1 MELFSEKIIVNNKP
15 EIKLLLVDDRED
27 NLFSIETILQRDG
40 YTIRKANSGRAALKA
55 LLKEQDFTLILMD
68 VQMPDLNGFETA
80 TLIYEREKLRHI
92 PIIFITAHD
101 HSDENIFKGYQ
112 MGGVDYI
119 YKPVNPDLLRVKVAV
134 FVELYNKTHQ
144 LMAQEQRLKAVNQ
157 NLQSEIQ
164 ERTLSEQKVNLLN
177 QQLMENILQLKAT
190 NEELDRFAYVASHD
204 LQEPLRKIMIFGDRL
219 ANKYNEVLGDDA
231 KEYLERMRKAS
242 ERMQL
247 LINNILDFSKFSAA
261 SQSFEQTNLNRLVD
275 EVLSDLEVEIERK
288 KAVINVD
295 ELPSLSVI
303 PGQFRQLIQN
313 LLSNSLKFS
322 KQGVAPQINV
332 YSEKVKGGELVTT
345 GTNINPNEEYCRI
358 YIEDNG
364 IGFDEEYAEK
374 IFVIFQRLHSNH
386 LFEGTGIGLSIC
398 KKIVE
403 KHNGLMSASSVPEKG
418 SVFSIV
424 LPYSQPAVN
433 GTSQPGNDLS
443 SLAPYMAKVSN

>member
-1 MELFSEKIIVNNKP
+1 MFSEKVIVSNKP

-27 NLFSIETILQRDG
+27 NLFSIETILLRDG

-119 YKPVNPDLLRVKVAV
+119 YKPVNPDLLRAKVSV
-134 FVELYNKTHQ
+134 FVELYKKTHQ
-144 LMAQEQRLKAVNQ
+144 LMAQEQRLKSVNQ
-157 NLQSEIQ
+157 NLQKEIQ

-261 SQSFEQTNLNRLVD
+261 SQSFEETNLNRLVE
-275 EVLSDLEVEIERK
+275 EVLSDLEIEIERK
-288 KAVINVD
+288 KAKISVD
-295 ELPSLSVI
+295 QLPSVSVI
-303 PGQFRQLIQN
+303 PGQFRQLMQN
-313 LLSNSLKFS
+313 LISNSLKFS
-322 KQGVAPQINV
+322 KREITPVINV
-332 YSEKVKGGELVTT
+332 YAESVSGAELPA
-345 GTNINPNEEYCRI
+345 GPLINPSEQYCRI
-358 YIEDNG
+358 HVEDNG
-364 IGFDEEYAEK
+364 IGFDEAYAEK

-403 KHNGLMSASSVPEKG
+403 KHNGLIFATSIPDKG
-418 SVFSIV
+418 SRFTIV
-424 LPYSQPAVN
+424 LPFVQPLTN
-433 GTSQPGNDLS
+433 GSTTNGVPSLS
-443 SLAPYMAKVSN
+443 YFAKSSN